1 MIFFLTKNC
10 IMYYV
15 DIMHNIFD
23 KVSPESFA
31 PAKPLW
37 LKVLDFLR
45 DAIVKGEIKPGE
57 KLNEVLIASKLGI
70 SRSPVREAMR
80 VLESENFVETI
91 AHKGPYVK
99 PLNVKEIEEIHVVL
113 KFLQVA
119 AVQLAVINMNE
130 ERKEELASIM
140 NELEE
145 KRGSHDIEE
154 LKLVSRRFHAFIMK
168 ASENDLLIRINESL
182 LIQQERVRLW
192 GVSTEPSDIAA
203 IYKEHLLIS
212 KALLNQDAREA
223 EQLMGDHVE
232 KARLRFLKAISERG

>member
-1 MIFFLTKNC
+1 MQS
-10 IMYYV
+10 
-15 DIMHNIFD
+15 IFD
-23 KVSPESFA
+23 NVSPELFA
-31 PAKPLW
+31 PPKPLW
-37 LKVLDFLR
+37 LKVMDFLR

-80 VLESENFVETI
+80 VLESENFIETI
-91 AHKGPYVK
+91 PHKGPYVK
-99 PLNVKEIEEIHVVL
+99 PLTVKEIEEIYVVL
-113 KFLQVA
+113 KFLQVP

-130 ERKEELASIM
+130 ERKEELASIIK
-140 NELEE
+140 ELEE
-145 KRGSHDIEE
+145 KSGTNDIEE
-154 LKLVSRRFHAFIMK
+154 LMSVSRRFHTFIMK

-212 KALLNQDAREA
+212 KALLKQDSREA
-223 EQLMGDHVE
+223 EQLMADHIE
-232 KARLRFLKAISERG
+232 KARLRFLKAVSKRG

>member
-1 MIFFLTKNC
+1 MQS
-10 IMYYV
+10 
-15 DIMHNIFD
+15 IFD
-23 KVSPESFA
+23 NVNPEEFA
-31 PAKPLW
+31 PPKPLW
-37 LKVLDFLR
+37 LKVMDFLR

-80 VLESENFVETI
+80 VLESENFIETI

-99 PLNVKEIEEIHVVL
+99 PLSVKEIEEIYIVL
-113 KFLQVA
+113 KFLQVP
-119 AVQLAVINMNE
+119 AVQLAVNNMNE
-130 ERKEELASIM
+130 ERKEELASIIK
-140 NELEE
+140 ELEE
-145 KRGSHDIEE
+145 KSGTSDIEE
-154 LKLVSRRFHAFIMK
+154 LMSVSRRFHTFIMK

-212 KALLNQDAREA
+212 KALLKQDSREA
-223 EQLMGDHVE
+223 EQLMADHIE
-232 KARLRFLKAISERG
+232 KARLRFLKAVSKRG